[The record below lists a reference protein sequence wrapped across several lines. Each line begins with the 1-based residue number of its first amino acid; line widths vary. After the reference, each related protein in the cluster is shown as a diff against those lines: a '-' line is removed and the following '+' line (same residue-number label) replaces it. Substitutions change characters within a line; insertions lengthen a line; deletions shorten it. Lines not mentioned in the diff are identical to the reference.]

1 MGRTG
6 EVRAGAGPGPG
17 TEPAGSGRVVAGV
30 KPLGPEDPAGSTAPG
45 AEPLLAV
52 ENLEVTFFTD
62 GGPVPAVRGVS
73 LTVGQG
79 EVVALVGESGSGK
92 SVTARAITGLVPPP
106 GRVVGGRIRLGSRD
120 LLDLSPAAWRAI
132 RGREVGLVFQDPMT
146 SLDPLFTVGDQLVE
160 AITAHRRMPRARAL
174 ARAEELL
181 ALAGLPRPADRL
193 RQYPHELSGG
203 MRQRVLIAMALA
215 TPPRL
220 VIADEPTTA
229 LDVTIQAQILA
240 LLDDLRRQTGA
251 SLLLITHNLGVVA
264 ELADRVYVMYGGRI
278 AEAAPVDRLF
288 ARPAHPYTRALL
300 AAVPDPFAAEAR
312 PPDPIPG
319 DPPDPRRLPAGCPF
333 ASRCPLAEERC
344 FHQVPPLRELAPG
357 HVAACWLLEEAGE
370 GEGPAGREA
379 LAGGGGQGAPL
390 ATSGRAAGG
399 PGSAG
404 AGAERA
410 SGQGAAGPR
419 VRVTFGSGPGEPVR
433 PYDGRGLGPDPGQA
447 TWQDPWQPPR
457 EAPGQATRTVGQD
470 GQRDLGQAGRQD
482 RRQAPQAARGGA
494 AGGDPRQPEVLL
506 RLEDVATVFP
516 IQRGWRQTRFLRAVD
531 GVSLEVRRG
540 ETLGLVGESG
550 CGKTTLGRTIVRL
563 YRPARGRILFR
574 DRDLA
579 PLDEPALRPVRR
591 HLQMVFQDPYASL
604 DPRMRVEDLIAEP
617 LHLVPGL
624 SRREQRE
631 RVRAML
637 ARVGLRPDHALR
649 YPHEFSGGQRQRI
662 GIARALVVEPE
673 LVVADEPLSA
683 LDVSVQAQILHL
695 LGSLQE
701 ELGLSYLLITHDLA
715 VVRHVCQRVA
725 VMYLGRVVEEAP
737 VEELFAR
744 PLHPYTQ
751 ALMAAIPVP
760 DPVRAR
766 RRERQLVQGE
776 PPDPVN
782 PPSGCPFR
790 TRCPLAQ
797 ARCAE
802 EVPELRELAPGHRV
816 ACHLA
821 G

>member
-1 MGRTG
+1 MGEATDG
-6 EVRAGAGPGPG
+6 TRAAVGV
-17 TEPAGSGRVVAGV
+17 EPAPAGGSG
-30 KPLGPEDPAGSTAPG
+30 PAGRATAGSDPV
-45 AEPLLAV
+45 LAI
-52 ENLEVTFFTD
+52 EDLKVTFFTD
-62 GGPVPAVRGVS
+62 EGEVPAVRGVTLS
-73 LTVGQG
+73 VGAG

-92 SVTARAITGLVPPP
+92 SVTARAVAGLVPPP
-106 GRVVGGRIRLGSRD
+106 GRVVGGRIRLAGRE
-120 LLDLSPAAWRAI
+120 LTGLTPAQWRTI

-160 AITAHRRMPRARAL
+160 AITAHRRMSRAQALSRAT
-174 ARAEELL
+174 ELL

-220 VIADEPTTA
+220 IIADEPTTA

-240 LLDDLRRQTGA
+240 LLDDLRRRTGA

-288 ARPAHPYTRALL
+288 QNPAHPYTRALL
-300 AAVPDPFAAEAR
+300 AAVPDPMAAEAR

-333 ASRCPLAEERC
+333 ATRCPLAEARC
-344 FHQVPPLRELAPG
+344 FEEVPPLRQLAPG
-357 HVAACWLLEEAGE
+357 HVAACWLVEGAEAG
-370 GEGPAGREA
+370 GESLAPSPSGPHPAAGLAGPQGPAAVAEGVP
-379 LAGGGGQGAPL
+379 AP
-390 ATSGRAAGG
+390 
-399 PGSAG
+399 AG
-404 AGAERA
+404 AAHP
-410 SGQGAAGPR
+410 QPK
-419 VRVTFGSGPGEPVR
+419 VRVTFGSGT
-433 PYDGRGLGPDPGQA
+433 GRERDAGLENQQGPD
-447 TWQDPWQPPR
+447 
-457 EAPGQATRTVGQD
+457 ATRG
-470 GQRDLGQAGRQD
+470 GREGAHPDPATD
-482 RRQAPQAARGGA
+482 RALWGDPPQARGPEGPSRPAAASRDPARSPA
-494 AGGDPRQPEVLL
+494 SPEPLL
-506 RLEDVATVFP
+506 RLEDVATTFP
-516 IQRGWRQTRFLRAVD
+516 VRRGWRHIRWLRAVD
-531 GVSLEVRRG
+531 GVSLEVRPG

-550 CGKTTLGRTIVRL
+550 CGKTTLGRTIARL
-563 YRPARGRILFR
+563 YRPSRGRILFR
-574 DRDLA
+574 GRDLA
-579 PLDEPALRPVRR
+579 TLDEPALRPLRR
-591 HLQMVFQDPYASL
+591 HLQVVFQDPYASL

-617 LHLVPGL
+617 LHLIPGL
-624 SRREQRE
+624 SRKEQRE

-662 GIARALVVEPE
+662 GIARALVVEPD
-673 LVVADEPLSA
+673 LVIADEPLSA

-695 LGSLQE
+695 LGSLQD

-715 VVRHVCQRVA
+715 VVRHVCQRVV

-737 VEELFAR
+737 VEELYRR

-751 ALMAAIPVP
+751 ALLAAIPVP
-760 DPVRAR
+760 DPARAR
-766 RRERQLVQGE
+766 RRERVLIQGE

-802 EVPELRELAPGHRV
+802 EVPVLRELAPGHRV

>member
-1 MGRTG
+1 MGGLDPRRTG
-6 EVRAGAGPGPG
+6 AGAIGRPPAIREAGAAGPAERGIP
-17 TEPAGSGRVVAGV
+17 ESGRA
-30 KPLGPEDPAGSTAPG
+30 LAAHRDPASAGPD
-45 AEPLLAV
+45 PLLVV
-52 ENLEVTFFTD
+52 EDLEVTFFTD
-62 GGPVPAVRGVS
+62 QGPVPAVRGVS
-73 LTVGQG
+73 LTVGSG

-106 GRVVGGRIRLGSRD
+106 GRVVGGRIRLAGRD
-120 LLDLSPAAWRAI
+120 LTGLGPADWRRI
-132 RGREVGLVFQDPMT
+132 RGREVGMVFQDPMT
-146 SLDPLFTVGDQLVE
+146 SLDPLFRVGDQLLE
-160 AITAHRRMPRARAL
+160 AITAHRRMTRSQAL

-181 ALAGLPRPADRL
+181 AMAGLPRPADRL

-220 VIADEPTTA
+220 IIADEPTTA

-240 LLDDLRRQTGA
+240 LLDDLRRRTGA
-251 SLLLITHNLGVVA
+251 ALLLITHNLGVVA

-288 ARPAHPYTRALL
+288 TRPAHPYTRALL
-300 AAVPDPFAAEAR
+300 AAVPDPLATEAR
-312 PPDPIPG
+312 PPEPIPG

-333 ASRCPLAEERC
+333 AGRCPVAEPRC
-344 FHQVPPLRELAPG
+344 FTEAPPFRELAPG
-357 HVAACWLLEEAGE
+357 HGAACWLLDEAS
-370 GEGPAGREA
+370 GPAEPTGA
-379 LAGGGGQGAPL
+379 ADGDGAAPAGW
-390 ATSGRAAGG
+390 TDHR
-399 PGSAG
+399 
-404 AGAERA
+404 RA
-410 SGQGAAGPR
+410 SPAVPPAADEPATERSRGPR
-419 VRVTFGSGPGEPVR
+419 VRLTFGAAERRLPADRSGPARDGAPSTARRSPV
-433 PYDGRGLGPDPGQA
+433 
-447 TWQDPWQPPR
+447 
-457 EAPGQATRTVGQD
+457 V
-470 GQRDLGQAGRQD
+470 
-482 RRQAPQAARGGA
+482 
-494 AGGDPRQPEVLL
+494 AGGHDADAIPRPADPTARPGDALL
-506 RLEDVATVFP
+506 RLEAVTTLFP
-516 IQRGWRQTRFLRAVD
+516 VRHGWRKVRQLRAVD

-540 ETLGLVGESG
+540 ETVGLVGESG

-574 DRDLA
+574 GHDLA
-579 PLDEPALRPVRR
+579 TLDEPALRPLRR

-604 DPRMRVEDLIAEP
+604 DPRMRVEDLVAEP
-617 LHLVPGL
+617 LHLIPGL
-624 SRREQRE
+624 SRRERRE

-637 ARVGLRPDHALR
+637 ARVGLRPEHALR

-683 LDVSVQAQILHL
+683 LDVSVQAQILRL
-695 LGSLQE
+695 LASLQD
-701 ELGLSYLLITHDLA
+701 ELGLAYLLITHDLA
-715 VVRHVCQRVA
+715 VVRHVCQRVV

-737 VEELFAR
+737 VAELFAH

-751 ALMAAIPVP
+751 ALLAAIPVP

-766 RRERQLVQGE
+766 RRERRLVQGE
-776 PPDPVN
+776 PPDPLS

-790 TRCPLAQ
+790 TRCPVAQ
-797 ARCAE
+797 SRCAE
-802 EVPELRELAPGHRV
+802 EVPMLRELAPGHRV

>member
-1 MGRTG
+1 MLGKG
-6 EVRAGAGPGPG
+6 EAMAAMRPVAVAGAGPAARQGRPDPAA
-17 TEPAGSGRVVAGV
+17 PAG
-30 KPLGPEDPAGSTAPG
+30 
-45 AEPLLAV
+45 EPLLVV

-62 GGPVPAVRGVS
+62 EGPVPAVRGVS

-106 GRVVGGRIRLGSRD
+106 GRVVGGRICLAGRD
-120 LLDLSPAAWRAI
+120 LMGLSPAAWRSI

-288 ARPAHPYTRALL
+288 THPSHPYTRALL

-333 ASRCPLAEERC
+333 AGRCPVAEERC
-344 FHQVPPLRELAPG
+344 FHDVPPMRQLAPG
-357 HVAACWLLEEAGE
+357 HVAACWLLEEDAT
-370 GEGPAGREA
+370 GR
-379 LAGGGGQGAPL
+379 AGG
-390 ATSGRAAGG
+390 AGG
-399 PGSAG
+399 ATGTRGENGAGGVNG
-404 AGAERA
+404 AGAVNGTGGVKAACGA
-410 SGQGAAGPR
+410 SMAVAGCSTEGGSAAAPR
-419 VRVTFGSGPGEPVR
+419 VRVTFGTGMGAGGVGGADAEGTGTSASHTGAGGPGTAHGV
-433 PYDGRGLGPDPGQA
+433 PGTA
-447 TWQDPWQPPR
+447 T
-457 EAPGQATRTVGQD
+457 
-470 GQRDLGQAGRQD
+470 
-482 RRQAPQAARGGA
+482 GA
-494 AGGDPRQPEVLL
+494 AGTTASGTATLSPASTAPATGRPEALL
-506 RLEDVATVFP
+506 RLEDVATTFP
-516 IQRGWRQTRFLRAVD
+516 VRRGWRQVRLLRAVD

-579 PLDEPALRPVRR
+579 TLDEPSLRSLRR

-617 LHLVPGL
+617 LHLIPGL
-624 SRREQRE
+624 SRKEQRE

-637 ARVGLRPDHALR
+637 ARVGLRPEHALR

-673 LVVADEPLSA
+673 LVIADEPLSA
-683 LDVSVQAQILHL
+683 LDVSVQAQILRL

-751 ALMAAIPVP
+751 ALLAAIPVP
-760 DPVRAR
+760 DPLRAR
-766 RRERQLVQGE
+766 QRERQLVQGE
-776 PPDPVN
+776 PPDPVD

-790 TRCPLAQ
+790 NRCPLAQ

-802 EVPELRELAPGHRV
+802 EVPALRELAPGHRV

>member
-1 MGRTG
+1 M
-6 EVRAGAGPGPG
+6 
-17 TEPAGSGRVVAGV
+17 
-30 KPLGPEDPAGSTAPG
+30 
-45 AEPLLAV
+45 
-52 ENLEVTFFTD
+52 
-62 GGPVPAVRGVS
+62 
-73 LTVGQG
+73 
-79 EVVALVGESGSGK
+79 
-92 SVTARAITGLVPPP
+92 
-106 GRVVGGRIRLGSRD
+106 
-120 LLDLSPAAWRAI
+120 
-132 RGREVGLVFQDPMT
+132 
-146 SLDPLFTVGDQLVE
+146 
-160 AITAHRRMPRARAL
+160 
-174 ARAEELL
+174 
-181 ALAGLPRPADRL
+181 
-193 RQYPHELSGG
+193 
-203 MRQRVLIAMALA
+203 
-215 TPPRL
+215 
-220 VIADEPTTA
+220 
-229 LDVTIQAQILA
+229 
-240 LLDDLRRQTGA
+240 
-251 SLLLITHNLGVVA
+251 
-264 ELADRVYVMYGGRI
+264 
-278 AEAAPVDRLF
+278 
-288 ARPAHPYTRALL
+288 
-300 AAVPDPFAAEAR
+300 
-312 PPDPIPG
+312 
-319 DPPDPRRLPAGCPF
+319 
-333 ASRCPLAEERC
+333 
-344 FHQVPPLRELAPG
+344 
-357 HVAACWLLEEAGE
+357 
-370 GEGPAGREA
+370 
-379 LAGGGGQGAPL
+379 
-390 ATSGRAAGG
+390 
-399 PGSAG
+399 
-404 AGAERA
+404 
-410 SGQGAAGPR
+410 
-419 VRVTFGSGPGEPVR
+419 
-433 PYDGRGLGPDPGQA
+433 
-447 TWQDPWQPPR
+447 
-457 EAPGQATRTVGQD
+457 
-470 GQRDLGQAGRQD
+470 
-482 RRQAPQAARGGA
+482 
-494 AGGDPRQPEVLL
+494 AGGDPRQADILL

-516 IQRGWRQTRFLRAVD
+516 VQRGWRQTRFLRAVD

-550 CGKTTLGRTIVRL
+550 CGKTTLGRTIARL

-574 DRDLA
+574 GRDLA

-617 LHLVPGL
+617 LHLIPGL

-637 ARVGLRPDHALR
+637 ARVGLRPDHASR

-766 RRERQLVQGE
+766 RRERKLVQGE